1 MTDPQHDEAEIR
13 KRRIVFRAWHRGT
26 REMDLLL
33 GRFTERFIDDMSDA
47 EIAMLEQLMETPDP
61 DIYNW
66 LIGAAPV
73 PAQYDTPLLRKIRAF
88 HLGEGGAAS

>member
-33 GRFTERFIDDMSDA
+33 GRFTERFIDDLSDA

-73 PAQYDTPLLRKIRAF
+73 PAQCDTPLLRKIRAF
-88 HLGEGGAAS
+88 HLGEGAAS

>member
-1 MTDPQHDEAEIR
+1 MTDPQHDESEVR

-33 GRFTERFIDDMSDA
+33 GRFTERFIGEMSEA
-47 EIAMLEQLMETPDP
+47 EIAMFEHLMETPDP

-66 LIGAAPV
+66 LIGAVSV
-73 PAQYDTPLLRKIRAF
+73 PTEYDTPLLRKIRAF

>member
-1 MTDPQHDEAEIR
+1 MSDPQHDETEIR
-13 KRRIVFRAWHRGT
+13 RRRIVFRAWHRGT

-33 GRFTERFIDDMSDA
+33 GRFTERFIGGMSEP
-47 EIAMLEQLMETPDP
+47 EIAMLEHLMETPDP

-73 PAQYDTPLLRKIRAF
+73 PAEYDTPLLRKIRAF
-88 HLGEGGAAS
+88 HLGEGGTAS

>member
-1 MTDPQHDEAEIR
+1 MTDPQHDEADIR
-13 KRRIVFRAWHRGT
+13 RRRIVFRAWHRGT

-33 GRFTERFIDDMSDA
+33 GRFTERFIGGMSEA

-66 LIGAAPV
+66 LIGASPV
-73 PAQYDTPLLRKIRAF
+73 PAEYDTPLLRKIRAF
-88 HLGEGGAAS
+88 HLGESGTA